1 MGPAGI
7 HLEELFD
14 AEAYFRS
21 GACPWT
27 FFAYP
32 TSVAVAFGLPD
43 DDEACRLLAEV
54 QGRGIEVAVWVSEIV
69 FNTTFYVCR
78 SEAVSDLKKVIR
90 QLEVPEYF
98 GARFCEKRSEALF
111 AKLVDASLSADGKC

>member
-7 HLEELFD
+7 HLEKLFD

-21 GACPWT
+21 GASPWT

-32 TSVAVAFGLPD
+32 TSLAGAFGLPD

-54 QGRGIEVAVWVSEIV
+54 QGHGIEVAVWVSEIV
-69 FNTTFYVCR
+69 FNTTFFVCR
-78 SEAVSDLKKVIR
+78 SEAVTDLQKVMR

-98 GARFCEKRSEALF
+98 GDRFCEMRSEALF
-111 AKLVDASLSADGKC
+111 AKLVDTSSSAKGKG